1 MPVSTERIPPM
12 AKVRLTYD
20 DKELRRNINDLED
33 RFDEMIAFIVDY
45 HAAAGQVDMK
55 TRAPW
60 TDRTS
65 AARNGLFTVTEHSR
79 GHYTIIFSH
88 TVHYGIW
95 LEVKFSGRD
104 AVIMPTVKSR
114 GHALMDDIRKRIS

>member
-1 MPVSTERIPPM
+1 M
-12 AKVRLTYD
+12 ARVTFRYD
-20 DKELRRNINDLED
+20 DRKLRIGIREYEKRI
-33 RFDEMIAFIVDY
+33 DEMLSFIIDY
-45 HAAAGQVDMK
+45 HAAAGQRNMK
-55 TRAPW
+55 LNAPW

-65 AARNGLFTVTEHSR
+65 AARNGLFTVTTKGS

-104 AVIMPTVKSR
+104 AIIMPTVISQ
-114 GHALMDDIRKRIS
+114 GQALMKDIQRMLR